1 MKIALITD
9 AWFPQVNGVVRTF
22 STTMEKCR
30 EAGHETH
37 VISPDA
43 FKTIPCPT
51 YPEIR
56 LSLFPRKKLTQK
68 LDEFAPDA
76 IHIATEGP
84 LGLAARRYC
93 MKRSYPF
100 TTAYATRFPEYIYA
114 RSFIPVRF
122 TYALYRWFHKPSS
135 AIMVSTP
142 RLKQEM
148 EDKGFQNLAVW
159 ARGVDVDLF
168 KPRDKSFLE
177 YTRPV
182 LIYVGRVAIEKN
194 IHAFLKLKHKGTKV
208 VVGDG
213 PQRAAL
219 QKKYP
224 DVVFVG
230 AKKGEELA
238 RHYAAADVFIF
249 PSLTDTFGLV
259 MLEALA
265 SGVPVAA
272 FPVAGP
278 VDVITDDAV
287 GVLNDN
293 LEIAVEHALLLKPD
307 NCRAF
312 ALDYSWENVAQL
324 FLSLLQPITR

>member
-1 MKIALITD
+1 MKIALVTD

-22 STTMEKCR
+22 STTMENCR
-30 EAGHETH
+30 KAGHETL
-37 VISPDA
+37 VIAPDS

-56 LSLFPRKKLTQK
+56 LSLFPRRKLTK
-68 LDEFAPDA
+68 MLDKFTPDA

-93 MKRSYPF
+93 LKRKFPF

-114 RSFIPVRF
+114 RSFIPTRI

-142 RLKQEM
+142 RLKEEM
-148 EDKGFQNLAVW
+148 EEKGFNNLVVW
-159 ARGVDVDLF
+159 ARGVDVNMF
-168 KPRDKSFLE
+168 RPRDKSFLD
-177 YTRPV
+177 YPRP
-182 LIYVGRVAIEKN
+182 IMMYVGRVAVEKN
-194 IHAFLKLKHKGTKV
+194 IEAFLNVDHPGTKV

-213 PQRAAL
+213 PQRHTL
-219 QKKYP
+219 QKKHP
-224 DVVFVG
+224 EVVFVG

-238 RHYAAADVFIF
+238 QHYAAADVFVF

-278 VDVITDDAV
+278 IDVITDDKV
-287 GVLNDN
+287 GILDDDLTHAIDQALPLN
-293 LEIAVEHALLLKPD
+293 PD
-307 NCRAF
+307 TCRTF
-312 ALDYSWENVAQL
+312 AMQYSWENVAKL
-324 FLSLLQPITR
+324 FLSYLQPIKR